1 MPTAS
6 PDPAKLDALIQRY
19 FSELPD
25 GTLVIKKA
33 DFLAKFLPLY
43 DKLTPGKVTIPVSTK
58 RASSGPN
65 WGSVPGL
72 VLTQWERWVKYRKEI
87 GKPLKTTRP
96 AFALV
101 ALAGKDDIETQKAI
115 IEQSMAN
122 EWVGL
127 FPLKHGG
134 PKKWTKPEPERKML

>member
-1 MPTAS
+1 MT
-6 PDPAKLDALIQRY
+6 DPAKLDALIQRY

-33 DFLAKFLPLY
+33 DFRAKFLPLY

-72 VLTQWERWVKYRKEI
+72 VLTQWERWVKYRREI

-96 AFALV
+96 AFAFV
-101 ALAGKDDIETQKAI
+101 KMAGHDDIEAQRAI
-115 IEQSMAN
+115 IEQSMNN

-127 FPLKHGG
+127 FPLKQGG
-134 PKKWTKPEPERKML
+134 RPAKPEPERKML

>member
-1 MPTAS
+1 MT
-6 PDPAKLDALIQRY
+6 DPAKLDALIQRY
-19 FSELPD
+19 FAELPD

-33 DFLAKFLPLY
+33 DFTAKFLPLY

-65 WGSVPGL
+65 WGSVKGL
-72 VLTQWERWVKYRKEI
+72 CLDVWQEWVTYRREI

-96 AFALV
+96 AYALV
-101 ALAGKDDIETQKAI
+101 KLAGEGNAEAQRAI
-115 IEQSMAN
+115 VEQSMRN

-127 FPLKHGG
+127 FPLKANA
-134 PKKWTKPEPERKML
+134 PSRASEEPERRML